1 MRLFGRF
8 SNTVPK
14 VQNGLLHKPNL
25 ILHNNHVNPY
35 QNPNFR
41 SGISSP
47 QRHHGEYVIPRQMW
61 DIFARSFMSGKTG
74 LEKGKITEIS
84 TENSKKELV
93 TPGTTTSSRIP
104 STNEAKNVSSQCLK
118 ITQTV
123 SLEFFIFWHFSPIFV
138 LFGNTV

>member
-1 MRLFGRF
+1 M
-8 SNTVPK
+8 PK

-61 DIFARSFMSGKTG
+61 DIFAKSFMSGKTG
-74 LEKGKITEIS
+74 LENEKITTTSVIAS
-84 TENSKKELV
+84 ENSKIESV
-93 TPGTTTSSRIP
+93 TTTPSTTSSRKA
-104 STNEAKNVSSQCLK
+104 STNEAKNVS
-118 ITQTV
+118 
-123 SLEFFIFWHFSPIFV
+123 W
-138 LFGNTV
+138 

>member
-61 DIFARSFMSGKTG
+61 DIFAKSFMSGKTG
-74 LEKGKITEIS
+74 LENEKTTSVIAS
-84 TENSKKELV
+84 ENSKIESV
-93 TPGTTTSSRIP
+93 TTTPFAASSRKA
-104 STNEAKNVSSQCLK
+104 STNEAKNVS
-118 ITQTV
+118 
-123 SLEFFIFWHFSPIFV
+123 W
-138 LFGNTV
+138 